1 MNPRRVFLNS
11 PPEVKPRVVVSVIL
25 DSSCGCHHGQSGGA
39 RVTGTWSGDVPAG
52 HSHCD
57 IMALASVVNAE
68 CFLAVSA
75 LVDCMVAGGMTHDEA
90 WDEIKRGSAEYLA
103 RRVDG

>member
-1 MNPRRVFLNS
+1 MGRRMNPRRVFLNS
-11 PPEVKPRVVVSVIL
+11 PAAIKPWGWASAIL
-25 DSSCGCHHGQSGGA
+25 DASCGCHHGQSGGA
-39 RVTGTWSGDVPAG
+39 RVTGGG

-75 LVDCMVAGGMTHDEA
+75 LVDCMVAGGVAHDEA
-90 WDEIKRGSAEYLA
+90 WSEIKRGSAEYLA
-103 RRVDG
+103 RRRVDG